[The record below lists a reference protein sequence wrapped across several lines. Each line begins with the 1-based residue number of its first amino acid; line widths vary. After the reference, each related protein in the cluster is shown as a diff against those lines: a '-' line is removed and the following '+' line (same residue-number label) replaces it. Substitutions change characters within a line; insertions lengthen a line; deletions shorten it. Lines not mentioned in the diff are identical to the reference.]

1 MLNKKIARRYAQAL
15 IEIGKENNRIE
26 EFKTELNNFFELLK
40 KFPEFQEALLSPL
53 YSAED
58 LKKIILGVA
67 KKINLSETI
76 KNFLCLLVDKR
87 RIQYFSGILELYE
100 DLTYQISG
108 YIKARVITARPLSP
122 ADLERIK
129 KSLEVITQKKVL
141 LNGVVDSQIIG
152 GVIAEVGDKIFD
164 GSIRNQLQRIGETLI

>member
-15 IEIGKENNRIE
+15 IEIGKENNRVE
-26 EFKTELNNFFELLK
+26 EFKTELKNFADLLK
-40 KFPEFQEALLSPL
+40 KFPEFQNALLSPL

-67 KKINLSETI
+67 EKINLSETI

-87 RIQYFSGILELYE
+87 RIQYFSAILELYE

-108 YIKARVITARPLSP
+108 YVKARVITARPLSTE
-122 ADLERIK
+122 DFGSIK
-129 KSLEVITQKKVL
+129 KSLEDITQKKVL
-141 LNGVVDSQIIG
+141 LSGVVEPQIIG
-152 GVIAEVGDKIFD
+152 GVITEVGDKIFD
-164 GSIRNQLQRIGETLI
+164 GSVRNQLQRIGETLI

>member
-15 IEIGKENNRIE
+15 IEIGKENNRIDN
-26 EFKTELNNFFELLK
+26 FKTELNNFSNLLK
-40 KFPEFQEALLSPL
+40 KFPEFQDALLSPL

-58 LKKIILGVA
+58 LKKTILGVA
-67 KKINLSETI
+67 AKIKLSETI

-87 RIQYFSGILELYE
+87 RIQYFSAILELYE

-108 YIKARVITARPLSP
+108 YVKARVITARPLSTS
-122 ADLERIK
+122 DLESIK
-129 KSLEVITQKKVL
+129 KSLEDITRKKVL
-141 LNGVVDSQIIG
+141 LNSVVEPQIIG

>member
-15 IEIGKENNRIE
+15 IEIGKENNRVE
-26 EFKTELNNFFELLK
+26 EFKAELENFSDLLK
-40 KFPEFQEALLSPL
+40 KFPEFQNALLSPL

-58 LKKIILGVA
+58 LKKTILGVA
-67 KKINLSETI
+67 EKINLSETI

-87 RIQYFSGILELYE
+87 RIQYFSAILELYE

-108 YIKARVITARPLSP
+108 YVKARVITARPLS
-122 ADLERIK
+122 AGDFESIK
-129 KSLEVITQKKVL
+129 KSLEDITQKKVL
-141 LNGVVDSQIIG
+141 LNSVVEPQIIG

>member
-15 IEIGKENNRIE
+15 IEIGKENNRVE
-26 EFKTELNNFFELLK
+26 EFKTELKNFSDLLK
-40 KFPEFQEALLSPL
+40 KFPEFQDALSSPL

-58 LKKIILGVA
+58 LKRIILVVA
-67 KKINLSETI
+67 EKIKLSETI

-87 RIQYFSGILELYE
+87 RIQYFSAILELYE
-100 DLTYQISG
+100 DMTYQISG
-108 YIKARVITARPLSP
+108 YVKARVITARPLSTG
-122 ADLERIK
+122 DLESIK
-129 KSLEVITQKKVL
+129 RSLEDITKKKVL
-141 LNGVVDSQIIG
+141 LNSVVEPQIIG

>member
-26 EFKTELNNFFELLK
+26 EFKNELENFSDLLK
-40 KFPEFQEALLSPL
+40 QFPEFQEALLSPL

-67 KKINLSETI
+67 DKINLSKTI

-87 RIQYFSGILELYE
+87 RIRYFSTILELYE

-108 YIKARVITARPLSP
+108 YVKARVITAQPLSP
-122 ADLERIK
+122 ENFESIK
-129 KSLEVITQKKVL
+129 KSLEAITQKKVL
-141 LNGVVDSQIIG
+141 LNSVVEPQIIG

>member
-15 IEIGKENNRIE
+15 IEIGKEDNRVE
-26 EFKTELNNFFELLK
+26 EFKIELENFSDLLK
-40 KFPEFQEALLSPL
+40 KFPEFQNALLSPL

-58 LKKIILGVA
+58 LKKTILGVA
-67 KKINLSETI
+67 EKIKLSETI

-87 RIQYFSGILELYE
+87 RIQYFSAILELYE

-108 YIKARVITARPLSP
+108 YVKARVITARPLSTG
-122 ADLERIK
+122 DFESIK
-129 KSLEVITQKKVL
+129 KSLEDITQKKVL
-141 LNGVVDSQIIG
+141 LNSVVEPQIIG

>member
-15 IEIGKENNRIE
+15 IEIGKENNRVE
-26 EFKTELNNFFELLK
+26 EFKTELKNFSDLLK
-40 KFPEFQEALLSPL
+40 KFPEFQNALLSPL

-67 KKINLSETI
+67 EKINLSGTI

-87 RIQYFSGILELYE
+87 RIQYFSAILELYE

-108 YIKARVITARPLSP
+108 YVKARVITAQPLSTE
-122 ADLERIK
+122 DFGSIK
-129 KSLEVITQKKVL
+129 KSLEDITQKKVL
-141 LNGVVDSQIIG
+141 LSGVVEPQIIG
-152 GVIAEVGDKIFD
+152 GVITEVGDKIFD
-164 GSIRNQLQRIGETLI
+164 GSVRNQLQRIGETLI

>member
-15 IEIGKENNRIE
+15 IEIGKENNRVE
-26 EFKTELNNFFELLK
+26 EFKAELENFSDLLK
-40 KFPEFQEALLSPL
+40 KFPGFQNALLSPL

-58 LKKIILGVA
+58 LKKTILGVA
-67 KKINLSETI
+67 EKINLSETI

-87 RIQYFSGILELYE
+87 RIQYFSAILELYE

-108 YIKARVITARPLSP
+108 YVKARVITARPLS
-122 ADLERIK
+122 AGDFESIK
-129 KSLEVITQKKVL
+129 KSLEDITQKKVL
-141 LNGVVDSQIIG
+141 LNSVVEPQIIG

>member
-15 IEIGKENNRIE
+15 IEIGKENNRVE
-26 EFKTELNNFFELLK
+26 EFKTELENFSDLLK
-40 KFPEFQEALLSPL
+40 KFPGFQNALLSPL

-58 LKKIILGVA
+58 LKKTILGVA
-67 KKINLSETI
+67 EKINLSETI

-87 RIQYFSGILELYE
+87 RIQYFSAILELYE

-108 YIKARVITARPLSP
+108 YVKARVITARPLSTG
-122 ADLERIK
+122 DFESIK
-129 KSLEVITQKKVL
+129 KSLEDITQKKVL
-141 LNGVVDSQIIG
+141 LNSVVEPQIIG

>member
-15 IEIGKENNRIE
+15 IEIGKENNRVE
-26 EFKTELNNFFELLK
+26 EFKAELENFSDLLK
-40 KFPEFQEALLSPL
+40 KFPEFQNALLSPL

-58 LKKIILGVA
+58 LKKTILGVA
-67 KKINLSETI
+67 EKIKLSETI

-87 RIQYFSGILELYE
+87 RIQYFSAILELYE

-108 YIKARVITARPLSP
+108 YVKARVITARPLSTG
-122 ADLERIK
+122 DFESIK
-129 KSLEVITQKKVL
+129 KSLEDITQKKVL
-141 LNGVVDSQIIG
+141 LNSVVEPQIIG

-164 GSIRNQLQRIGETLI
+164 GSIRNQLQRIGEMLI

>member
-15 IEIGKENNRIE
+15 IEIGKENNRVE
-26 EFKTELNNFFELLK
+26 EFKAELENFSDLLK
-40 KFPEFQEALLSPL
+40 KFPEFQNALLSPL

-58 LKKIILGVA
+58 LKKTILGVA
-67 KKINLSETI
+67 EKINLSETI

-87 RIQYFSGILELYE
+87 RIQYFSAILELYE

-108 YIKARVITARPLSP
+108 YVKARVITARPLSTG
-122 ADLERIK
+122 DFESIK
-129 KSLEVITQKKVL
+129 KSLEDITQKKVL
-141 LNGVVDSQIIG
+141 LNSVVEPQIIG

>member
-15 IEIGKENNRIE
+15 IEIGKENNRVE
-26 EFKTELNNFFELLK
+26 EFKAELNNFSDVMK
-40 KFPEFQEALLSPL
+40 KFPEFQDSLLNPL
-53 YSAED
+53 YSGED

-67 KKINLSETI
+67 EKIKLSETI

-87 RIQYFSGILELYE
+87 RILYFSTILELYE

-108 YIKARVITARPLSP
+108 YVKARVITARPLSTR
-122 ADLERIK
+122 DFESIK
-129 KSLEVITQKKVL
+129 KSLEDITQKKVL
-141 LNGVVDSQIIG
+141 LNSVVEPQIIG

>member
-15 IEIGKENNRIE
+15 IEIGKENNRVE
-26 EFKTELNNFFELLK
+26 EFKTELKKISDLLK
-40 KFPEFQEALLSPL
+40 KFPEFQKALLSPL

-67 KKINLSETI
+67 EKINLSETI
-76 KNFLCLLVDKR
+76 RNFLCLLVDKR
-87 RIQYFSGILELYE
+87 RIQYFSAILELYE

-108 YIKARVITARPLSP
+108 FVKARVIAARPLSTR
-122 ADLERIK
+122 DFESIK
-129 KSLEVITQKKVL
+129 KSLEGITQKKVL
-141 LNGVVDSQIIG
+141 LNSVVEPQIIG

>member
-15 IEIGKENNRIE
+15 IEIGKENNRVDN
-26 EFKTELNNFFELLK
+26 FKTELRNFSDLLK
-40 KFPEFQEALLSPL
+40 KFPEFQDALLSPL

-58 LKKIILGVA
+58 LKKTILGVA
-67 KKINLSETI
+67 AIIKLSETI

-87 RIQYFSGILELYE
+87 RIQYFSAILELYE

-108 YIKARVITARPLSP
+108 YVKARVITARPLST
-122 ADLERIK
+122 ADLESIK
-129 KSLEVITQKKVL
+129 KSLEDITRKKVL
-141 LNGVVDSQIIG
+141 LNSVVEPQVIG

>member
-15 IEIGKENNRIE
+15 IEIGKENNRVE
-26 EFKTELNNFFELLK
+26 EFKTELKNFSDLLK
-40 KFPEFQEALLSPL
+40 KFPEFQNALLSPL

-67 KKINLSETI
+67 EKIKLSETI

-87 RIQYFSGILELYE
+87 RIQYFSAILELYE

-108 YIKARVITARPLSP
+108 YVKARVITTRPLSTK
-122 ADLERIK
+122 DFESIK
-129 KSLEVITQKKVL
+129 KSLEILPKKRC
-141 LNGVVDSQIIG
+141 S
-152 GVIAEVGDKIFD
+152 
-164 GSIRNQLQRIGETLI
+164 

>member
-15 IEIGKENNRIE
+15 IEIGKENNRVE
-26 EFKTELNNFFELLK
+26 EFKAELENFSDLLK
-40 KFPEFQEALLSPL
+40 KFPEFQNALLSPL

-58 LKKIILGVA
+58 LKKTILGVA
-67 KKINLSETI
+67 EKINLSETI

-87 RIQYFSGILELYE
+87 RIQYFSAILELYE

-108 YIKARVITARPLSP
+108 YVKARVITARPLSTG
-122 ADLERIK
+122 DFESIK
-129 KSLEVITQKKVL
+129 KSLEDITQKKVL
-141 LNGVVDSQIIG
+141 LNSVVEPQIIG

-164 GSIRNQLQRIGETLI
+164 GSIRNQLQRMGETLI

>member
-15 IEIGKENNRIE
+15 IEIGKENNRVE
-26 EFKTELNNFFELLK
+26 EFKAELENFSDLLK
-40 KFPEFQEALLSPL
+40 KFPGFQNALLSPL

-58 LKKIILGVA
+58 LKKTILGVA
-67 KKINLSETI
+67 EKINLSETI

-87 RIQYFSGILELYE
+87 RIQYFSAILELYE

-108 YIKARVITARPLSP
+108 YVKARVITARPLSTG
-122 ADLERIK
+122 DFESIK
-129 KSLEVITQKKVL
+129 KSLEDITQKKVL
-141 LNGVVDSQIIG
+141 LNIVVEPQIIG

>member
-15 IEIGKENNRIE
+15 IEIGKENNRVE
-26 EFKTELNNFFELLK
+26 EFKAELENFSDLLK
-40 KFPEFQEALLSPL
+40 KFPGFQNALLSPL

-58 LKKIILGVA
+58 LKKTILGVA
-67 KKINLSETI
+67 EKINLSETI

-87 RIQYFSGILELYE
+87 RIQYFSAILELYE

-108 YIKARVITARPLSP
+108 YVKARVITARPLSTG
-122 ADLERIK
+122 DFESIK
-129 KSLEVITQKKVL
+129 KSLEDITQKKVL
-141 LNGVVDSQIIG
+141 LNSVVEPQIIG

>member
-15 IEIGKENNRIE
+15 IEIGKENNRVE
-26 EFKTELNNFFELLK
+26 EFKTELRNFSDLLK
-40 KFPEFQEALLSPL
+40 KFPEFQSALLSPL

-67 KKINLSETI
+67 AKINLSKTI
-76 KNFLCLLVDKR
+76 QNFLCLLVDKR
-87 RIQYFSGILELYE
+87 RIQYFSAILELYE

-108 YIKARVITARPLSP
+108 YVKARVITARPLS
-122 ADLERIK
+122 AGDFEGIK
-129 KSLEVITQKKVL
+129 KLLEDITQKKVL
-141 LNGVVDSQIIG
+141 LNSVVEPQIIG

>member
-15 IEIGKENNRIE
+15 IEIGKENNRVE
-26 EFKTELNNFFELLK
+26 EFKTELKNFSDLLK
-40 KFPEFQEALLSPL
+40 KFPEFQNALLSPL

-67 KKINLSETI
+67 EKINLSATI

-87 RIQYFSGILELYE
+87 RIQYFSAILELYE

-108 YIKARVITARPLSP
+108 YVKARVITAQPLSTE
-122 ADLERIK
+122 DFGSIK
-129 KSLEVITQKKVL
+129 KSLEDITQKKVL
-141 LNGVVDSQIIG
+141 LSGVVEPQIIG
-152 GVIAEVGDKIFD
+152 GVITEVGDKIFD
-164 GSIRNQLQRIGETLI
+164 GSVRNQLQRIGETLI

>member
-15 IEIGKENNRIE
+15 IEIGKENNRVE
-26 EFKTELNNFFELLK
+26 EFNNELKNFSDLLK
-40 KFPEFQEALLSPL
+40 KFPEFQNALLSPL
-53 YSAED
+53 YSGED

-67 KKINLSETI
+67 EKINLSGTI

-87 RIQYFSGILELYE
+87 RIQYFSAILELYE

-108 YIKARVITARPLSP
+108 YVKARVITARPLSTR
-122 ADLERIK
+122 DFESIK
-129 KSLEVITQKKVL
+129 KSLEDITHKKVL
-141 LNGVVDSQIIG
+141 LNSVVEPQIIG

>member
-15 IEIGKENNRIE
+15 IEIGKENNRVE
-26 EFKTELNNFFELLK
+26 EFKTELKKISDLLK
-40 KFPEFQEALLSPL
+40 KFPEFQKALLSPL

-67 KKINLSETI
+67 EKINLSETI
-76 KNFLCLLVDKR
+76 RNFLCLLVDKR
-87 RIQYFSGILELYE
+87 RIQYFSAILELDE

-108 YIKARVITARPLSP
+108 FVKARVITARPLSTR
-122 ADLERIK
+122 DFESIK
-129 KSLEVITQKKVL
+129 KSLEGITQKKVL
-141 LNGVVDSQIIG
+141 LNSVVEPQIIG